1 MGDAEQGP
9 QGHRARLRQ
18 RLLAGGSDALADY
31 ELLEFLLMLAIP
43 RQDTKPWAKTLIAR
57 FGGLAAVLTAE
68 PDALARTRGM
78 GEAGIA
84 AVKIAQASALRLLR
98 AEASRQP
105 VLSGWQALLDYLQ
118 ADMAHG
124 PVERFRVLH
133 LNARNMLIHDD
144 LMAEGSIDEAPVYVR
159 KVIARAMELHSV
171 ALILVHNHPSGDPQ
185 PSRADIEITRK
196 LADAAR
202 LLDIA
207 IHDHLVIG
215 TSGHSSMRALGLI

>member
-1 MGDAEQGP
+1 MGDGAPGP
-9 QGHRARLRQ
+9 EGHRARLRQ
-18 RLLAGGSDALADY
+18 RLLEGGPDALLDH
-31 ELLEFLLMLAIP
+31 ELLEYLLCLAIP
-43 RQDTKPWAKTLIAR
+43 RRDTKPLARKLIDR
-57 FGGLAAVLTAE
+57 FGSLPAVLAARPE
-68 PDALARTRGM
+68 ALA
-78 GEAGIA
+78 EAKLSDTAIA
-84 AVKIAQASALRLLR
+84 AIKIAQASALRLLR
-98 AEASRQP
+98 ARASEKP

-133 LNARNMLIHDD
+133 LNARNMLILDD

-159 KVIARAMELHSV
+159 KVIARAMEVHSV

-196 LADAAR
+196 LADAAK
-202 LLDIA
+202 LLDIT

-215 TSGHSSMRALGLI
+215 ANGHSSMRALGLI

>member
-1 MGDAEQGP
+1 MGAGEPGLE
-9 QGHRARLRQ
+9 GHRARLRQ
-18 RLLAGGSDALADY
+18 RLLDGGPDALLDH
-31 ELLEFLLMLAIP
+31 ELLEYLLCLAIP
-43 RQDTKPWAKTLIAR
+43 RRDTKPLARNLIAR
-57 FGGLAAVLTAE
+57 FGGLSAVLTAT
-68 PDALARTRGM
+68 PGALTQAKLSET
-78 GEAGIA
+78 AIA
-84 AVKIAQASALRLLR
+84 AIKVAQASALRLLR

-171 ALILVHNHPSGDPQ
+171 SLILVHNHPSGDPQ

-196 LADAAR
+196 LADAAK
-202 LLDIA
+202 LLDIT

-215 TSGHSSMRALGLI
+215 ASGHSSLRALGLI